1 MDKIVQLN
9 LPVTHFHTVFTL
21 PHELNDL
28 IRSNQKVC
36 YTILFQ
42 AAAQAVKDLCGEKL
56 NLLPGLLGVLHTWG
70 QNLSFHPHVHFL
82 IPNGGI
88 DLSTGD
94 WVEGKDRRYLI
105 RPRLL
110 HSRFKKYFLRLLTTA
125 YEEERLE
132 FHGKAKQYEHVE
144 NLRALFWKIIDKK
157 WVVWNEAPAKGVAQ
171 IQTYL
176 ARYVHRV
183 AIADSRITALQ
194 NDEITFD
201 YKDYRKEDGQGK
213 PVVESMTLP
222 VMEFMRCF
230 LQHVLPSGFM
240 KVRYYGILS
249 VVWRKKLASLQQQ
262 LGVNPPP
269 KRSTKTIVE
278 TMLGHP
284 IDECPNCGAKDL
296 VTFILPSSRQ
306 WLTKNS
312 EGLNIPNRAPP
323 LITIPTTTSQ
333 SA

>member
-36 YTILFQ
+36 YNILFQ
-42 AAAQAVKDLCGEKL
+42 AASQAVKDLCKEKL

-70 QNLSFHPHVHFL
+70 QSLSFHPHVHFL

-88 DLSTGD
+88 DLTTGD
-94 WVEGKDRRYLI
+94 WKEGKNKKYLI

-110 HSRFKKYFLRLLTTA
+110 RSRFKKHVLRLLTVA
-125 YEEERLE
+125 YEEERLS
-132 FHGKAKQYEHVE
+132 FHGKAKQYEDVE
-144 NLRALFWKIIDKK
+144 YLRALFWKIIDKK
-157 WVVWNEAPAKGVAQ
+157 WIVWNEAPAKGVEQ

-194 NDEITFD
+194 NDKITFD
-201 YKDYRKEDGQGK
+201 YKDYRKEDGQGQ
-213 PVVESMTLP
+213 PLLESMTLP
-222 VMEFMRCF
+222 VMEFMRRF

-249 VVWRKKLASLQQQ
+249 VVWRKKLLSLQQR
-262 LGVNPPP
+262 LGVKRPPN
-269 KRSTKTIVE
+269 RSTTTIVE

-284 IDECPNCGAKDL
+284 IDECPNCGGRDL

-306 WLTKNS
+306 WLEKNS

-323 LITIPTTTSQ
+323 HITIPTKTFL